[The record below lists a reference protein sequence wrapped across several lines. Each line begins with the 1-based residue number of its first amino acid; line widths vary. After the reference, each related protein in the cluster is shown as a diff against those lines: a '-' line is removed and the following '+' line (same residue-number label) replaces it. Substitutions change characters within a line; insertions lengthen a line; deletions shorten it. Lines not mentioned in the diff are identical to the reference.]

1 MPVKRLRQIVTVL
14 IVTAYIGATTLQLT
28 PAHAANVDMN
38 HAAMSGMMQD
48 QDHPGENM
56 PCKGMLPGCVTDLGC
71 IFFVSLPV
79 PDLTLLTLTAWSL
92 CKDLEDGRVSYL
104 VYMPSVRKFF
114 VEDLH
119 RFEWYRDQGR
129 RDVRAV

>member
-48 QDHPGENM
+48 QDHPGEKM

-71 IFFVSLPV
+71 IFLVSLPV
-79 PDLTLLTLTAWSL
+79 PNLTLVTLTAWSTVFYNTASKGL
-92 CKDLEDGRVSYL
+92 RGRTIKPAL
-104 VYMPSVRKFF
+104 VPPIS
-114 VEDLH
+114 L
-119 RFEWYRDQGR
+119 
-129 RDVRAV
+129 A